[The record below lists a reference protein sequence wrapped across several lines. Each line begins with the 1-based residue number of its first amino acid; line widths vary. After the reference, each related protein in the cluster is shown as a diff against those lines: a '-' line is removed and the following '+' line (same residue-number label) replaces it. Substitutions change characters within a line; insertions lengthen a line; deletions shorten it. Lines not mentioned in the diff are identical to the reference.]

1 MGSCGSACHAY
12 THSWCSLQSWSPSR
26 QQGLLTE
33 VPPQS
38 EAKINLEQ
46 HATPTLEPP
55 APTWTTLTT
64 PPLWAAMTTASGP
77 AAFTEYGCGTI
88 FRTTTMPTSINQP
101 TMHGMNII
109 AWTSQAAS
117 GIPLRLSDIP
127 APQMDINMIRSTFM
141 RGTTTWVMSIF
152 TTMMRH
158 LLPRTTW
165 ETLLS

>member
-1 MGSCGSACHAY
+1 MG
-12 THSWCSLQSWSPSR
+12 WCLLQSWLPSR
-26 QQGLLTE
+26 QQDHFTK
-33 VPPQS
+33 VPLQL
-38 EAKINLEQ
+38 EAKIILEQ

-64 PPLWAAMTTASGP
+64 PPLSAATTTASGP
-77 AAFTEYGCGTI
+77 VAFMEYGCGTI
-88 FRTTTMPTSINQP
+88 SRITTMPTLTKQP
-101 TMHGMNII
+101 ITHGMNII

-117 GIPLRLSDIP
+117 GIPPHLSDIP

-165 ETLLS
+165 ETLSS